1 MARKPMVRHA
11 HHERLG
17 FPVVL
22 NQLKD
27 PVHSKTVAE
36 VEFEG
41 ALYHVIVREITGAIS
56 FVPKATAWPTVIG
69 S

>member
-22 NQLKD
+22 NQSKD
-27 PVHSKTVAE
+27 LVHSQTVAK

-41 ALYHVIVREITGAIS
+41 ALYHVIVRDNHRRDIFRDESNRVA
-56 FVPKATAWPTVIG
+56 
-69 S
+69 